1 MADTEKPSDGLQ
13 LSQEWLEAAD
23 YRAELLQ
30 HLKDQ
35 VPQIFCLKKDLS
47 PQEEEELMQRR
58 LLHPL
63 ECFLFGEDP
72 QDGLEKLKQGS
83 TSSQLCGRVFKEGE
97 TVYSCRDCAID
108 PTCVLCMD
116 CFQDSVHKSHRYK
129 MHASSGG
136 GFCDCGDVEAWK
148 IGPCCSKHDP
158 GSAAAMVTDESVL
171 EPELYE
177 RAEKLFRVLL
187 RYVTDFLVWEENFE
201 LSAELQPRIKD
212 NAYYCVLYNDE
223 HHSYDQV
230 IYTLQRSVNCDQIEA
245 QTHTTL
251 IDKEGRRAV
260 KRGTL
265 RSCQQ
270 AKDLIRVNFV
280 FSFLILVDISDNL
293 QSEKSCNPF
302 CAALQSSSE
311 HISLQPLRVEILHAT
326 VMAHQTFAL
335 RLGNWFQKVIGYSVG
350 FRLAFCQVALE
361 PNADTDRPCL
371 ISRLMLHD
379 AQMYK
384 GARKIVHELIFCSM
398 LMDSEFKRL
407 FAVEFTK
414 YYKQLQKD
422 FISDDHERSISITAL
437 SVQIFTVPTLAR
449 QLIEECNVIKVIV
462 DTVLEL
468 LREHL
473 DDNNRFFFLGYNSD
487 KFTRIQVIFH
497 DLRYILISKPSVW
510 TEEMRGQFLAGFRI
524 FLGFLKCMQG
534 MEEVKRQLGQHIA
547 VEPEWE
553 AGFTLQIQLRHILAM
568 FQDWCSSD
576 EEIMLQAFKDCHAA
590 LIECNNQPFH
600 KEPKDF
606 YMCKHILRARPY
618 KVSQEPV
625 SIHLPISRLLAGLYV
640 VMWKTGAIERL
651 DNPERYDFV
660 ELAELPLR
668 CVVLAAQVTAEM
680 WRRNGLSLV
689 SQVYYYQD
697 VKCRDEMYDKDIIML
712 QISASKMDPNHFLML
727 ILLRFELFEYFNGC
741 RVSKDQD
748 ELTQW
753 NRLTEEMLF
762 LLIAIFGERYVPGIS
777 QVTREEVTMREV
789 IHLLCIEPMAHSTL
803 VKSLPENENH
813 ETGLEGVI
821 AKVATF
827 RKPGV
832 SGHGLYELKK
842 ERLIDFNPFFYHY
855 SRSQRSKAE
864 ESQKK
869 RRSQEGN
876 DKALRPPV
884 PPAFSPSFS
893 RIVNL
898 LCCDVIIH
906 ILRHIL
912 QRPVDDRSTHW
923 TEAMIQRALHL
934 IGQAL
939 VEEKIQLENS
949 SVEEVTFDFSLKA
962 RVGSENGKSLFLLL
976 SKIKSLPSLEAQK
989 DLIKWLLQMFEIVK
1003 CLREKSSPSVS
1014 VCMDTTRPEESIQD
1028 KEKAER
1034 KRKAEAAKLHR
1045 QKIMAQMSAMQK
1057 NFIESNK
1064 MLYDNMPDTGTQGEP
1079 VRPSESSAMEQK
1091 ELCIAFGPLRGPSP
1105 AEREVLTCILCQE
1118 EQEVLPLAP
1127 AMVLTACVQRSTV
1140 LTQCR
1145 GRIPAN
1151 AADGTGTYP
1160 LFMPPDLAVGTH
1172 TGSCG
1177 HVMHAT
1183 CWQKYFEA
1191 VQNTTR
1197 NRLHAELIVDLE
1209 NGEYLCPLCKSL
1221 CNTVVPLIPLEPLTF
1236 NYENAEI
1243 IGQHLTLP
1251 RWIQVLAARIKG
1263 LKSVMQDNEFNPDG
1277 GSSSSGTTGLFGDG
1291 QPDFRSILAYGVQEP
1306 RKFSDGIAEMLVVCA
1321 TTVHRVGL
1329 KTAPNELCPRVPLM
1343 AWNTCAFTI
1352 QAIENILQEEDKPLF
1367 GSLQNRQIAGLKAI
1381 VQFAA
1386 SQRLKSSQGVIQRHF
1401 ADMIGVLLPVLS
1413 RKNTPSI
1420 LDVDFFHL
1428 LVGLVLSMPSLY
1440 QEEGIDLQ
1448 PSAVS
1453 SAFNNMYIFHLVTM
1467 AHILQV
1473 LLTSSDFP
1481 AAGDGEESEEAR
1493 SAADLYTAVSQH
1505 TGRLVPDLS
1514 GGSVAQR
1521 IKAGIEPF
1529 LRCAALFFNC
1539 LTGVHTPEELLN
1551 ASVTSPGQVEAMC
1564 GYLALPLNIF
1574 QLFQDYRDVVS
1585 PLLQRWCGSPS
1596 ITKALQG
1603 KTQTV
1608 RYPRIRNRLI
1618 ELPEDYSSLLNKASH
1633 FQCPKSTIDERKHP
1647 TLCLVCGAM
1656 LCSQSSCCLSQLDGE
1671 DVGAC
1676 TAHAAMCGAG
1686 VGMFLR
1692 IRECEI
1698 VLMASRT
1705 RGSTYPA
1712 PYLDD
1717 YGETDPHLGRGNPL
1731 HLCTERYRKLNQLWQ
1746 QHCILEEIA
1755 RSLEVVNVM
1764 FAFEW
1769 QLV

>member
-1 MADTEKPSDGLQ
+1 MAASEKSLDGLE
-13 LSQEWLEAAD
+13 LSKEWQEAAD
-23 YRAELLQ
+23 SRAELLRY
-30 HLKDQ
+30 LKEQ
-35 VPQIFCLKKDLS
+35 VPQIFCLKKESS

-72 QDGLEKLKQGS
+72 QEGLEKLNQGGN
-83 TSSQLCGRVFKEGE
+83 SSQLCGRVFKEGE

-129 MHASSGG
+129 MHTSSGG
-136 GFCDCGDVEAWK
+136 GFCDCGDIEAWK

-158 GSAAAMVTDESVL
+158 GAVTAMVTDECVL
-171 EPELYE
+171 EPDLYE

-187 RYVTDFLVWEENFE
+187 QYVTDFLVWEENLE
-201 LSAELQPRIKD
+201 LPDELQPRTKE
-212 NAYYCVLYNDE
+212 NAHYCVLYNDE
-223 HHSYDQV
+223 HHSYDHV
-230 IYTLQRSVNCDQIEA
+230 IYTLQRSVNCDQAEA
-245 QTHTTL
+245 QTHTAL

-260 KRGTL
+260 KRGIL

-270 AKDLIRVNFV
+270 ARDLIRSN
-280 FSFLILVDISDNL
+280 
-293 QSEKSCNPF
+293 
-302 CAALQSSSE
+302 SE
-311 HISLQPLRVEILHAT
+311 HISLQPLRVEILHAA

-335 RLGNWFQKVIGYSVG
+335 RLGSWFQKIIGYSVG
-350 FRLAFCQVALE
+350 FRQAFCQVALE
-361 PNADTDRPCL
+361 PNSDRDQTCL

-379 AQMYK
+379 ARMYK

-398 LMDSEFKRL
+398 LMETEFKRL
-407 FAVEFTK
+407 FAIEFTK
-414 YYKQLQKD
+414 HYKQLQKD
-422 FISDDHERSISITAL
+422 FINDDHERSISITAL

-449 QLIEECNVIKVIV
+449 QLIEEGNVIKVIV
-462 DTVLEL
+462 DTVMEL
-468 LREHL
+468 LCEHL
-473 DDNNRFFFLGYNSD
+473 HDNNRFFFLGYNSD
-487 KFTRIQVIFH
+487 KFSRIQVIFH
-497 DLRYILISKPSVW
+497 DLRYILISKPSMW
-510 TEEMRGQFLAGFRI
+510 TEELRGQFLAGFKV
-524 FLGFLKCMQG
+524 FLGLLKCMQG

-568 FQDWCSSD
+568 FQDWCTSD
-576 EEIMLQAFKDCHAA
+576 AEILLLAFKECHSF
-590 LIECNNQPFH
+590 LMQCNNQPFH
-600 KEPKDF
+600 REATDY
-606 YMCKHILRARPY
+606 YMCKHILHVRPY

-640 VMWKTGAIERL
+640 LLCGTGTVEHL
-651 DNPERYDFV
+651 DNPECYDFTQ
-660 ELAELPLR
+660 LAELPLR
-668 CVVLAAQVTAEM
+668 CVVLAAQVSAEM

-697 VKCRDEMYDKDIIML
+697 VKCRDEMYDKDILML
-712 QISASKMDPNHFLML
+712 QIAASKMDPNHFLML
-727 ILLRFELFEYFNGC
+727 ILLRFELFEYFNGNC
-741 RVSKDQD
+741 SSKDQD
-748 ELTQW
+748 ELVQW
-753 NRLTEEMLF
+753 NRLTEEMLY
-762 LLIAIFGERYVPGIS
+762 LLIIIVGERYIPGVS
-777 QVTREEVTMREV
+777 QVSKEDITMREV
-789 IHLLCIEPMAHSTL
+789 IHLLCIEPMAHSSL
-803 VKSLPENENH
+803 VKGLPENESH
-813 ETGLEGVI
+813 ETGLETVI
-821 AKVATF
+821 TKVATF
-827 RKPGV
+827 KKPGV
-832 SGHGLYELKK
+832 SGHGLYEVKK
-842 ERLIDFNPFFYHY
+842 ELQKEFNPFFYHY
-855 SRSQRSKAE
+855 SRSQHSKAE

-869 RRSQEGN
+869 RRAQEGN

-884 PPAFSPSFS
+884 PPPFCPAFSS
-893 RIVNL
+893 IVRL
-898 LCCDVIIH
+898 LCCDIIIH
-906 ILRHIL
+906 MLRHVL
-912 QRPVDDRSTHW
+912 QRAAEDRPSYW

-939 VEEKIQLENS
+939 LEEKTQLEDS
-949 SVEEVTFDFSLKA
+949 TVEEVTFDFSLKA
-962 RVGSENGKSLFLLL
+962 RVVGSEQGKSVFLLL
-976 SKIKSLPSLEAQK
+976 SNIKALPSLEAQK
-989 DLIKWLLQMFEIVK
+989 DMIIWILQMFEIVK
-1003 CLREKSSPSVS
+1003 CLREKSSPTVS
-1014 VCMDTTRPEESIQD
+1014 MSMETSRPEESAQD

-1064 MLYDNMPDTGTQGEP
+1064 MLYDNMPESGTQGEP
-1079 VRPSESSAMEQK
+1079 VTSTESCAMEQR
-1091 ELCIAFGPLRGPSP
+1091 ELYVAIGPQRGCTPT
-1105 AEREVLTCILCQE
+1105 EREVLTCILCQE
-1118 EQEVLPLAP
+1118 EQEVAAQAP

-1145 GRIPAN
+1145 GKIPTN
-1151 AADGTGTYP
+1151 RADGPGALYP
-1160 LFMPPDLAVGTH
+1160 LFIPPELAVGTH

-1183 CWQKYFEA
+1183 CWQEYFEA

-1197 NRLHAELIVDLE
+1197 NRLHAELIIDLE

-1251 RWIQVLAARIKG
+1251 RWIQILSARIKG
-1263 LKSVMQDNEFNPDG
+1263 LKSVTQDNDCNTE
-1277 GSSSSGTTGLFGDG
+1277 GSSSTVTTGLCGEG
-1291 QPDFRSILAYGVQEP
+1291 QPDFRSILSYGVQEP
-1306 RKFSDGIAEMLVVCA
+1306 RKFSDSIAEMLVVCA

-1329 KTAPNELCPRVPLM
+1329 KTAPNESCPRVPLM

-1352 QAIENILQEEDKPLF
+1352 QAIENILQEEGKPLF
-1367 GSLQNRQIAGLKAI
+1367 GSLQNRQLAGLKAI
-1381 VQFAA
+1381 VQFSA
-1386 SQRLKSSQGVIQRHF
+1386 SQRLKSSQAIIQRHF
-1401 ADMIGVLLPVLS
+1401 ADMLGVLLPVMS
-1413 RKNTPSI
+1413 RKNTPS
-1420 LDVDFFHL
+1420 LLEVDFFHH
-1428 LVGLVLSMPSLY
+1428 LVGLVLSIPSLY
-1440 QEEGIDLQ
+1440 QEEAVNLQ

-1453 SAFNNMYIFHLVTM
+1453 SAYNHLHILHLVTM

-1473 LLTSSDFP
+1473 LLSSTDFP
-1481 AAGDGEESEEAR
+1481 AVGGGEETEEAR
-1493 SAADLYTAVSQH
+1493 AAAELYTTVSQH
-1505 TGRLVPDLS
+1505 TGRLIPDVS
-1514 GGSVAQR
+1514 GCSVVER
-1521 IKAGIEPF
+1521 VKTGIEPF

-1539 LTGVHTPEELLN
+1539 LTGVHPPEELCTT
-1551 ASVTSPGQVEAMC
+1551 SVTSQGQIEALC
-1564 GYLALPLNIF
+1564 SYLALPSNVF
-1574 QLFQDYRDVVS
+1574 QLFQEHRDTVTL
-1585 PLLQRWCGSPS
+1585 LLQRWCGSPAV
-1596 ITKALQG
+1596 TKALKG

-1608 RYPRIRNRLI
+1608 RYPRRRNRLI
-1618 ELPEDYSSLLNKASH
+1618 DLPEDYSALLNQASH
-1633 FQCPKSTIDERKHP
+1633 FQCPKSTDDERKHP
-1647 TLCLVCGAM
+1647 TLCLFCGAM

-1676 TAHAAMCGAG
+1676 TAHAATCGAG

-1698 VLMASRT
+1698 VLMASKT

-1731 HLCTERYRKLNQLWQ
+1731 HLCPERYRKLNQLWQ

-1769 QLV
+1769 QML

>member
-1 MADTEKPSDGLQ
+1 MVNLLLLYLNLFTSILSWLSCTFTHFRFLQ
-13 LSQEWLEAAD
+13 TKQREWLDAAD
-23 YRAELLQ
+23 SRAELL
-30 HLKDQ
+30 HYLKEQ
-35 VPQIFCLKKDLS
+35 VPQIFCLKKES
-47 PQEEEELMQRR
+47 NPQEEEELTQSR

-72 QDGLEKLKQGS
+72 QEGLEKLKHSS

-158 GSAAAMVTDESVL
+158 GAATDECVL

-187 RYVTDFLVWEENFE
+187 RYVTDFLVWEETFE
-201 LSAELQPRIKD
+201 LPAELQPRYGPTD
-212 NAYYCVLYNDE
+212 AYYCVLYNDE
-223 HHSYDQV
+223 HHSYDHV
-230 IYTLQRSVNCDQIEA
+230 IYTLQRSVNCDQTEA
-245 QTHTTL
+245 QTHTAL

-260 KRGTL
+260 KRGTFL
-265 RSCQQ
+265 SCQD
-270 AKDLIRVNFV
+270 AKDLIRTN
-280 FSFLILVDISDNL
+280 
-293 QSEKSCNPF
+293 
-302 CAALQSSSE
+302 SE
-311 HISLQPLRVEILHAT
+311 HISLQPLRVEILHAA

-335 RLGNWFQKVIGYSVG
+335 RLGAWFQKIISYSVG
-350 FRLAFCQVALE
+350 FRQAFCQVALE
-361 PNADTDRPCL
+361 PNTDRDHPCL
-371 ISRLMLHD
+371 ISTLMLHD
-379 AQMYK
+379 ARMYK

-398 LMDSEFKRL
+398 LMETEFKRL
-407 FAVEFTK
+407 FAIEFTK
-414 YYKQLQKD
+414 HYKQLQKD
-422 FISDDHERSISITAL
+422 FINDDHERSISITAL

-449 QLIEECNVIKVIV
+449 QLIEEGNVIKVVV
-462 DTVLEL
+462 DTVMEL
-468 LREHL
+468 LHEHL
-473 DDNNRFFFLGYNSD
+473 DETNRFYFQGYNSD
-487 KFTRIQVIFH
+487 KFSRIQVIFH
-497 DLRYILISKPSVW
+497 DLRYILISKPSIW
-510 TEEMRGQFLAGFRI
+510 TEDLRRQFLEGFKV
-524 FLGFLKCMQG
+524 FLGLLKCMQG
-534 MEEVKRQLGQHIA
+534 MEEVKRQFGQHIA

-553 AGFTLQIQLRHILAM
+553 AGFSLQIQLRHILAM

-576 EEIMLQAFKDCHAA
+576 DEILLLAFKECHEI
-590 LIECNNQPFH
+590 LMQCNNQPFH
-600 KEPKDF
+600 REATDY
-606 YMCKHILRARPY
+606 YMCKNILHVRPY

-640 VMWKTGAIERL
+640 LMCRTGAIEHL
-651 DNPERYDFV
+651 DNPSYDYTQ
-660 ELAELPLR
+660 LAEYPLR
-668 CVVLAAQVTAEM
+668 CVVLAAQVSAEM

-697 VKCRDEMYDKDIIML
+697 VKCRDEMYDKDILML
-712 QISASKMDPNHFLML
+712 QIAASKMDPNHFLML
-727 ILLRFELFEYFNGC
+727 ILLRFELFDFFNGNC
-741 RVSKDQD
+741 SSKDQD
-748 ELTQW
+748 ELIQW
-753 NRLTEEMLF
+753 NRLTEEMLY
-762 LLIAIFGERYVPGIS
+762 LLIVIVGERYVPGIS
-777 QVTREEVTMREV
+777 QVTKEDVTMREV
-789 IHLLCIEPMAHSTL
+789 IHLLCIEPMAHSSL
-803 VKSLPENENH
+803 VKGLPENESH
-813 ETGLEGVI
+813 ETGLETVI

-827 RKPGV
+827 KKPGV
-832 SGHGLYELKK
+832 SGHGLYEVKK
-842 ERLIDFNPFFYHY
+842 ERLVEFNPFFYHY
-855 SRSQRSKAE
+855 SRSQHSKAE

-869 RRSQEGN
+869 RRTQEGN

-884 PPAFSPSFS
+884 PPAFCPGFS
-893 RIVNL
+893 NIVRL
-898 LCCDVIIH
+898 LCCDIIIH
-906 ILRHIL
+906 ILRRVL
-912 QRPVDDRSTHW
+912 LRAAEDRATLW

-939 VEEKIQLENS
+939 LEEKTQLEDS
-949 SVEEVTFDFSLKA
+949 SVEEVTFDFIYHS
-962 RVGSENGKSLFLLL
+962 SQMLFLLL
-976 SKIKSLPSLEAQK
+976 SKIKALPSLEAQK
-989 DLIKWLLQMFEIVK
+989 DMVKWVLQVGYFCHIHIYIYIYI
-1003 CLREKSSPSVS
+1003 C
-1014 VCMDTTRPEESIQD
+1014 D

-1064 MLYDNMPDTGTQGEP
+1064 MLYENMPDTEP
-1079 VRPSESSAMEQK
+1079 LQK
-1091 ELCIAFGPLRGPSP
+1091 PHGFVLQIRAIGPHRGSTPP
-1105 AEREVLTCILCQE
+1105 EREVLTCILCQE
-1118 EQEVLPLAP
+1118 EQEVVAQAP

-1145 GRIPAN
+1145 GKIPTN
-1151 AADGTGTYP
+1151 RADGSGTSYP
-1160 LFMPPDLAVGTH
+1160 LFMPPELAVGTH

-1197 NRLHAELIVDLE
+1197 NRLHAELIIDLE

-1243 IGQHLTLP
+1243 IGQHLTMP
-1251 RWIQVLAARIKG
+1251 RWIQILSARIKG
-1263 LKSVMQDNEFNPDG
+1263 LKSLCKFAIWFNQ
-1277 GSSSSGTTGLFGDG
+1277 FFCFNKG
-1291 QPDFRSILAYGVQEP
+1291 QPDFRSILSYGVQEP
-1306 RKFSDGIAEMLVVCA
+1306 RKFSDSIAEMLVVCA

-1329 KTAPNELCPRVPLM
+1329 QTAPNELCPRVPLM

-1352 QAIENILQEEDKPLF
+1352 QAIENILQEEDKSLF
-1367 GSLQNRQIAGLKAI
+1367 GSLQNRQLAGLKAI
-1381 VQFAA
+1381 VQFSA
-1386 SQRLKSSQGVIQRHF
+1386 SQRLKSSQAVIQRHF
-1401 ADMIGVLLPVLS
+1401 TDMLGVLLPVMS
-1413 RKNTPSI
+1413 RKNTPSV
-1420 LDVDFFHL
+1420 LEVDFFHL
-1428 LVGLVLSMPSLY
+1428 LVGLVLSIPSLY
-1440 QEEGIDLQ
+1440 QEEAVDLQ

-1453 SAFNNMYIFHLVTM
+1453 SAYNHLHILHLVTM
-1467 AHILQV
+1467 AHMLQIL
-1473 LLTSSDFP
+1473 LSST
-1481 AAGDGEESEEAR
+1481 GGEETEEAR
-1493 SAADLYTAVSQH
+1493 AAAELYNTVSQH
-1505 TGRLVPDLS
+1505 TGRCIIQLFILK
-1514 GGSVAQR
+1514 R
-1521 IKAGIEPF
+1521 GIEPF

-1539 LTGVHTPEELLN
+1539 LTGVHPPEELF
-1551 ASVTSPGQVEAMC
+1551 VTSQGQMEALC
-1564 GYLALPLNIF
+1564 SYLALPSNVF
-1574 QLFQDYRDVVS
+1574 QLFQEHRDTVN
-1585 PLLQRWCGSPS
+1585 PLLQRWCGSS
-1596 ITKALQG
+1596 AITKALKG

-1608 RYPRIRNRLI
+1608 RYPRRRNRLI
-1618 ELPEDYSSLLNKASH
+1618 DLPEDYSALLNQASH
-1633 FQCPKSTIDERKHP
+1633 FQCPKSTDDERKHP
-1647 TLCLVCGAM
+1647 TLCLFCGTM

-1676 TAHAAMCGAG
+1676 TAHAATCGAG

-1698 VLMASRT
+1698 VLMASKT

-1731 HLCTERYRKLNQLWQ
+1731 HLCPERYRKLNQLWQ

-1769 QLV
+1769 QML

>member
-1 MADTEKPSDGLQ
+1 MAEREKPVDGLE
-13 LSQEWLEAAD
+13 LSKEWQEASD
-23 YRAELLQ
+23 TRAELLRY
-30 HLKDQ
+30 LKEQ
-35 VPQIFCLKKDLS
+35 VPQIFCLKKETS
-47 PQEEEELMQRR
+47 PQEEEELMQAR
-58 LLHPL
+58 LLYPL

-72 QDGLEKLKQGS
+72 QEGLAKLKQGS

-158 GSAAAMVTDESVL
+158 GAATALVTDDCML
-171 EPELYE
+171 EPELSD
-177 RAEKLFRVLL
+177 RAEKLFRMLL

-201 LSAELQPRIKD
+201 LSAELQPRTKE

-223 HHSYDQV
+223 HHSYEHV
-230 IYTLQRSVNCDQIEA
+230 IYTLQRSVHCDQAEA

-270 AKDLIRVNFV
+270 ARDLIRSN
-280 FSFLILVDISDNL
+280 
-293 QSEKSCNPF
+293 
-302 CAALQSSSE
+302 SE
-311 HISLQPLRVEILHAT
+311 HISLQPLRVEILHAA

-335 RLGNWFQKVIGYSVG
+335 RLGFWFQKVIGYSVG
-350 FRLAFCQVALE
+350 FRQAFCQVALE
-361 PNADTDRPCL
+361 PHVDGDRPCL
-371 ISRLMLHD
+371 ISRLMLYD
-379 AQMYK
+379 AKMYK
-384 GARKIVHELIFCSM
+384 GARKIVHEMIFCSM
-398 LMDSEFKRL
+398 LMDTEFKRL
-407 FAVEFTK
+407 FAIQFTK

-422 FISDDHERSISITAL
+422 FINDDHERSISITAL

-462 DTVLEL
+462 DTVMEL

-473 DDNNRFFFLGYNSD
+473 DVSNRFLFVGYNSD
-487 KFTRIQVIFH
+487 KFSRIQVIFH

-510 TEEMRGQFLAGFRI
+510 TEELRGQFLEGFRV

-568 FQDWCSSD
+568 FQDWCLSD
-576 EEIMLQAFKDCHAA
+576 DEILVLAFKECHAV
-590 LIECNNQPFH
+590 LMQCNNQPLH
-600 KEPKDF
+600 REATDF
-606 YMCKHILRARPY
+606 YMCKHILHVRPY

-640 VMWKTGAIERL
+640 LLCGTGVIERL
-651 DNPERYDFV
+651 DNAESYNFIQ
-660 ELAELPLR
+660 LAEHPLR

-697 VKCRDEMYDKDIIML
+697 VKCRDEMYDKDIVML
-712 QISASKMDPNHFLML
+712 QIAASKMDPNHFLML
-727 ILLRFELFEYFNGC
+727 ILLRFELFEQFNGSC
-741 RVSKDQD
+741 SSKDQD
-748 ELTQW
+748 ELMQW
-753 NRLTEEMLF
+753 NRLTEEMLY
-762 LLIAIFGERYVPGIS
+762 LLIVIIGERYVPGIS
-777 QVTREEVTMREV
+777 PVTKEDVTMREV

-803 VKSLPENENH
+803 VKSLPENESH
-813 ETGLEGVI
+813 ETGLEAVI
-821 AKVATF
+821 TKVATF
-827 RKPGV
+827 KRPGV
-832 SGHGLYELKK
+832 SGHGLYEVKK
-842 ERLIDFNPFFYHY
+842 DLLQEFNPFFYHY
-855 SRSQRSKAE
+855 SRSQHSKAE

-869 RRSQEGN
+869 RRAQESN

-884 PPAFSPSFS
+884 PPAFCPHFS
-893 RIVNL
+893 SIVRL
-898 LCCDVIIH
+898 LCCDIIVH
-906 ILRHIL
+906 ILKHIL
-912 QRPVDDRSTHW
+912 QRAAEDRPSHW
-923 TEAMIQRALHL
+923 TEAMIQRTLHL

-939 VEEKIQLENS
+939 LEEKSQLEDS
-949 SVEEVTFDFSLKA
+949 TVEEVTFDFSIKA
-962 RVGSENGKSLFLLL
+962 RVIGSEQGKSVILLL
-976 SKIKSLPSLEAQK
+976 SKIKALPSLEAQK
-989 DLIKWLLQMFEIVK
+989 DMVTWLLQMFEIVK
-1003 CLREKSSPSVS
+1003 CLREKSSPTVS
-1014 VCMDTTRPEESIQD
+1014 ESMEMSKPEESAQD

-1064 MLYDNMPDTGTQGEP
+1064 MLYDNMPESGTQEP
-1079 VRPSESSAMEQK
+1079 VASTECIDMEQR
-1091 ELCIAFGPLRGPSP
+1091 ELCIAIGPHRGSTP
-1105 AEREVLTCILCQE
+1105 AEREMLTCILCQE
-1118 EQEVLPLAP
+1118 EQEVLPQAP

-1145 GRIPAN
+1145 GKIPAN
-1151 AADGTGTYP
+1151 AADGSGTYP
-1160 LFMPPDLAVGTH
+1160 LFMCPELAVGTH

-1197 NRLHAELIVDLE
+1197 NRLHAELIIDLE

-1221 CNTVVPLIPLEPLTF
+1221 CNTVVPLIPLETLTF

-1243 IGQHLTLP
+1243 IGQHLTMP
-1251 RWIQVLAARIKG
+1251 RWIQILSARIKG
-1263 LKSVMQDNEFNPDG
+1263 LKSITQDNDFNAEGGGGDG
-1277 GSSSSGTTGLFGDG
+1277 GSGISGTTGLCGEG
-1291 QPDFRSILAYGVQEP
+1291 QPDFRSILSYGVQEP
-1306 RKFSDGIAEMLVVCA
+1306 RKFSDSITEMLVVCA

-1367 GSLQNRQIAGLKAI
+1367 GSLQNRQLAGLKAI
-1381 VQFAA
+1381 VQFSA
-1386 SQRLKSSQGVIQRHF
+1386 SQRLKSSQAVIQRHF
-1401 ADMIGVLLPVLS
+1401 TDMMGVLLPVMS

-1420 LDVDFFHL
+1420 LEVDFFHL
-1428 LVGLVLSMPSLY
+1428 LVGLVLSVPSLY
-1440 QEEGIDLQ
+1440 QEEAVDLQ

-1453 SAFNNMYIFHLVTM
+1453 SAYNHLYILQLVTM
-1467 AHILQV
+1467 AHMLQV
-1473 LLTSSDFP
+1473 LLTSTDFP
-1481 AAGDGEESEEAR
+1481 ALGDGEETEEAR
-1493 SAADLYTAVSQH
+1493 AAAELYTTVSQH
-1505 TGRLVPDLS
+1505 TGGLTPELS
-1514 GGSVAQR
+1514 GSFVAQR
-1521 IKAGIEPF
+1521 VKEGIEPF

-1539 LTGVHTPEELLN
+1539 LTGVQPPEELFN
-1551 ASVTSPGQVEAMC
+1551 SSVASQGQIEALC
-1564 GYLALPLNIF
+1564 SYLALPFNVF
-1574 QLFQDYRDVVS
+1574 QLFQDHRDTVC
-1585 PLLQRWCGSPS
+1585 PFLQKWCGNPAV
-1596 ITKALQG
+1596 TKALKG
-1603 KTQTV
+1603 NIQTV
-1608 RYPRIRNRLI
+1608 RYPRRRNRLI
-1618 ELPEDYSSLLNKASH
+1618 DLPDDYSALLNQASH
-1633 FQCPKSTIDERKHP
+1633 FQCPKSTDDERKHP
-1647 TLCLVCGAM
+1647 TLCLFCGAM
-1656 LCSQSSCCLSQLDGE
+1656 LCSQSSCCLSQLDEE

-1676 TAHAAMCGAG
+1676 TAHAATCGAG

-1698 VLMASRT
+1698 VLMASKT

-1731 HLCTERYRKLNQLWQ
+1731 HLCPERYRKLNQLWQ

-1769 QLV
+1769 QML

>member
-1 MADTEKPSDGLQ
+1 MAEGERSLGGLE
-13 LSQEWLEAAD
+13 LSKEWQEAAD
-23 YRAELLQ
+23 SRADLIRY
-30 HLKDQ
+30 LKEQ
-35 VPQIFCLKKDLS
+35 VPQIFCLKKESS
-47 PQEEEELMQRR
+47 PQEEEELMQSR

-72 QDGLEKLKQGS
+72 QEGLEKLQQGS

-158 GSAAAMVTDESVL
+158 GAASAMVTDECVL
-171 EPELYE
+171 EPELFE

-187 RYVTDFLVWEENFE
+187 RYVTEFLVWEENFE
-201 LSAELQPRIKD
+201 LSAELQPRAKD

-223 HHSYDQV
+223 HHSYDHV
-230 IYTLQRSVNCDQIEA
+230 IYTLQRSVNCDQAEA

-270 AKDLIRVNFV
+270 AKDLIRSN
-280 FSFLILVDISDNL
+280 
-293 QSEKSCNPF
+293 
-302 CAALQSSSE
+302 SE
-311 HISLQPLRVEILHAT
+311 HISLQPLRVEILHST

-335 RLGNWFQKVIGYSVG
+335 RLGSWFQKIIGYSVG
-350 FRLAFCQVALE
+350 FRQAFSQVALE
-361 PNADTDRPCL
+361 GNTDGESPCL
-371 ISRLMLHD
+371 ISKLMLHD
-379 AQMYK
+379 AKMYK

-398 LMDSEFKRL
+398 LMETEFKRL
-407 FAVEFTK
+407 FAIEFTK
-414 YYKQLQKD
+414 HYQQLQKD
-422 FISDDHERSISITAL
+422 FINDDHERSISITAL

-449 QLIEECNVIKVIV
+449 QLIEEGNVIKVIV
-462 DTVLEL
+462 DTVLAL
-468 LREHL
+468 LHEHL

-487 KFTRIQVIFH
+487 KFSRIQVIFH
-497 DLRYILISKPSVW
+497 DLRYILISKPSMW
-510 TEEMRGQFLAGFRI
+510 TEELRREFHEGLKV
-524 FLGFLKCMQG
+524 FLGLLKCMQG
-534 MEEVKRQLGQHIA
+534 MEEVKRQFGQHIA

-553 AGFTLQIQLRHILAM
+553 AGFSLQIQLRHILAM

-576 EEIMLQAFKDCHAA
+576 EEVLMLAFKECHKV
-590 LIECNNQPFH
+590 LMQCNNQSFH
-600 KEPKDF
+600 KEANDY
-606 YMCKHILRARPY
+606 YMCKHIVHVRPY

-640 VMWKTGAIERL
+640 LLCRTGAIERL
-651 DNPERYDFV
+651 HDPECYDFTQLV
-660 ELAELPLR
+660 EHPLR
-668 CVVLAAQVTAEM
+668 CVVLAAQVSAEM

-697 VKCRDEMYDKDIIML
+697 VKCRDEMYDKDILML
-712 QISASKMDPNHFLML
+712 QIAASKMDPNHFLML
-727 ILLRFELFEYFNGC
+727 ILLRFELFDYFNGSC
-741 RVSKDQD
+741 SSKDQD
-748 ELTQW
+748 ELIQW
-753 NRLTEEMLF
+753 NRLTEEMLY
-762 LLIAIFGERYVPGIS
+762 LLIVIVGERYVPGIS
-777 QVTREEVTMREV
+777 HVTKEDVTMREV
-789 IHLLCIEPMAHSTL
+789 VHLLCIEPMAHSSL
-803 VKSLPENENH
+803 VKGLPENESH
-813 ETGLEGVI
+813 ETGLETVI

-827 RKPGV
+827 KKPGV
-832 SGHGLYELKK
+832 SGHGLYEVKK
-842 ERLIDFNPFFYHY
+842 ERLVEFNPFYYHY
-855 SRSQRSKAE
+855 SRSQHSKAE

-869 RRSQEGN
+869 RRVQEGN

-884 PPAFSPSFS
+884 PPTFCPAFSS
-893 RIVNL
+893 IVRL
-898 LCCDVIIH
+898 LCCDIIVH
-906 ILRHIL
+906 ILRRVL
-912 QRPVDDRSTHW
+912 QRAAEDRATHW

-939 VEEKIQLENS
+939 LEEKMQLEDS
-949 SVEEVTFDFSLKA
+949 TVEEVTFDFSIKA
-962 RVGSENGKSLFLLL
+962 RGIGSEHSKSVFLLL
-976 SKIKSLPSLEAQK
+976 SKIMALPSLEAQK
-989 DLIKWLLQMFEIVK
+989 DMVKWLLQMFEIVK
-1003 CLREKSSPSVS
+1003 CLREKSSPTASMS
-1014 VCMDTTRPEESIQD
+1014 METTKPEETVQD

-1064 MLYDNMPDTGTQGEP
+1064 MLYDNMPESGAQGETAAP
-1079 VRPSESSAMEQK
+1079 TESCAMEHM
-1091 ELCIAFGPLRGPSP
+1091 ELCIAIGPHRGSTP

-1118 EQEVLPLAP
+1118 EQEVVVQAP

-1145 GRIPAN
+1145 GKIPTHR
-1151 AADGTGTYP
+1151 ADAISYP
-1160 LFMPPDLAVGTH
+1160 LFMAPELAVGTH

-1197 NRLHAELIVDLE
+1197 NRLHAELIIDLE

-1221 CNTVVPLIPLEPLTF
+1221 CNTVVPLIPLEQLTF

-1243 IGQHLTLP
+1243 IGQHLTMP
-1251 RWIQVLAARIKG
+1251 RWIQILSARIKG
-1263 LKSVMQDNEFNPDG
+1263 LKSITQDNDSNTESNSGDG
-1277 GSSSSGTTGLFGDG
+1277 ETGLCGEG
-1291 QPDFRSILAYGVQEP
+1291 QPDFRSILSYGVQEP
-1306 RKFSDGIAEMLVVCA
+1306 RKFSDSIAEMLVVCA

-1329 KTAPNELCPRVPLM
+1329 QTAPNEMCPRVPLM

-1352 QAIENILQEEDKPLF
+1352 QAIENILQEEGKPLF
-1367 GSLQNRQIAGLKAI
+1367 GSLQNRQLAGLKAI
-1381 VQFAA
+1381 VQFSAA
-1386 SQRLKSSQGVIQRHF
+1386 QRLKSSQAVIQRHF
-1401 ADMIGVLLPVLS
+1401 TDMLGALLPVLS
-1413 RKNTPSI
+1413 RKTTPS
-1420 LDVDFFHL
+1420 LLEVDFFHL
-1428 LVGLVLSMPSLY
+1428 LVGLVLSIPSLY
-1440 QEEGIDLQ
+1440 QEEAVDLQ

-1453 SAFNNMYIFHLVTM
+1453 SAYNHLHILHLVTM
-1467 AHILQV
+1467 AHVLQ
-1473 LLTSSDFP
+1473 LLLSSTDFP
-1481 AAGDGEESEEAR
+1481 AVAGGEETEETR
-1493 SAADLYTAVSQH
+1493 VAAELYSTVSQH
-1505 TGRLVPDLS
+1505 AGRLIPDVS
-1514 GGSVAQR
+1514 GSSVAER
-1521 IKAGIEPF
+1521 VKRGIEPF

-1539 LTGVHTPEELLN
+1539 LTGVHPPEDLFST
-1551 ASVTSPGQVEAMC
+1551 SVTSQGQVESLC
-1564 GYLALPLNIF
+1564 GYLALPSNVF
-1574 QLFQDYRDVVS
+1574 QLFQEHRDTVT
-1585 PLLQRWCGSPS
+1585 PLLSTWCGSPAV
-1596 ITKALQG
+1596 TKALKD

-1608 RYPRIRNRLI
+1608 RYPRRRNRLI
-1618 ELPEDYSSLLNKASH
+1618 DLPEDYSALLNQASH
-1633 FQCPKSTIDERKHP
+1633 FQCPKSTDDERKHP
-1647 TLCLVCGAM
+1647 TLCLFCGAM
-1656 LCSQSSCCLSQLDGE
+1656 LCSQSSCCLSKLDGE

-1676 TAHAAMCGAG
+1676 TAHAATCGAG

-1698 VLMASRT
+1698 VLMASKT

-1717 YGETDPHLGRGNPL
+1717 YGETDPHLVRGNPL
-1731 HLCTERYRKLNQLWQ
+1731 HLCPERYRKLNQLWQ

-1769 QLV
+1769 QML

>member
-1 MADTEKPSDGLQ
+1 MAEGKESLDALD
-13 LSQEWLEAAD
+13 LSEQWLEASD
-23 YRAELLQ
+23 SRAEVLQ
-30 HLKDQ
+30 YLKEQ
-35 VPQIFCLKKDLS
+35 VPQIFCLKKELS
-47 PQEEEELMQRR
+47 PQEEEELTQSQ

-72 QDGLEKLKQGS
+72 QQGLEKLKQGS

-129 MHASSGG
+129 MHASAGG

-148 IGPCCSKHDP
+148 IGPYCSKHDP
-158 GSAAAMVTDESVL
+158 GAPTAMVTDECML

-177 RAEKLFRVLL
+177 RTEKLFRILL
-187 RYVTDFLVWEENFE
+187 PYFTDFLVWEQNFE
-201 LSAELQPRIKD
+201 LPAELQPQRTD
-212 NAYYCVLYNDE
+212 NAHYCVLYNDE

-230 IYTLQRSVNCDQIEA
+230 IYTLQRSVNCDQAEA
-245 QTHTTL
+245 QTHTAL

-265 RSCQQ
+265 SSCQI
-270 AKDLIRVNFV
+270 AHDLI
-280 FSFLILVDISDNL
+280 
-293 QSEKSCNPF
+293 KSN
-302 CAALQSSSE
+302 SE
-311 HISLQPLRVEILHAT
+311 HISLQPLRVEIIHAA

-335 RLGNWFQKVIGYSVG
+335 RLGAWFQKIISYSAG
-350 FRLAFCQVALE
+350 FRQAFCQVALE
-361 PNADTDRPCL
+361 PNTDRDRPCL

-379 AQMYK
+379 AMMYK
-384 GARKIVHELIFCSM
+384 GARKIVHELIFCTM
-398 LMDSEFKRL
+398 LMETEFKRL
-407 FAVEFTK
+407 FAIQFTK
-414 YYKQLQKD
+414 HYKRLQKD
-422 FISDDHERSISITAL
+422 FINDDHERSISITAL

-449 QLIEECNVIKVIV
+449 QLIEEGNVIKVIV
-462 DTVLEL
+462 DTVLDL
-468 LREHL
+468 MREHL
-473 DDNNRFFFLGYNSD
+473 KDNQFVFLGYNSE
-487 KFTRIQVIFH
+487 KFSRIQVIFH

-510 TEEMRGQFLAGFRI
+510 TEELRRQFLEGFRV

-534 MEEVKRQLGQHIA
+534 MEEVKRQFGQHIV

-553 AGFTLQIQLRHILAM
+553 AGFSLQIQLRHILAM

-576 EEIMLQAFKDCHAA
+576 DEILLLAFKECHKV
-590 LIECNNQPFH
+590 LMQCNNQPFH
-600 KEPKDF
+600 REATDY
-606 YMCKHILRARPY
+606 YMCKHILHVRPY

-640 VMWKTGAIERL
+640 LLCKTGAIQHL
-651 DNPERYDFV
+651 DNAVSYDYAQ
-660 ELAELPLR
+660 LAEYPLR
-668 CVVLAAQVTAEM
+668 SVVLAAQVSAEM

-697 VKCRDEMYDKDIIML
+697 VKCREEMYDKDILML
-712 QISASKMDPNHFLML
+712 QIAASKMHPNDFLML
-727 ILLRFELFEYFNGC
+727 ILLRFELFDYFNGSC
-741 RVSKDQD
+741 SSKDQD
-748 ELTQW
+748 ELVQW
-753 NRLTEEMLF
+753 NRLIEEMLY
-762 LLIAIFGERYVPGIS
+762 LLIVITGERYVPGLS
-777 QVTREEVTMREV
+777 QVTKEDVTMREV
-789 IHLLCIEPMAHSTL
+789 IHLLCIEPMAHSSL
-803 VKSLPENENH
+803 VKGLPDNESH
-813 ETGLEGVI
+813 ETGLESVI
-821 AKVATF
+821 TKVATF
-827 RKPGV
+827 KKPGV
-832 SGHGLYELKK
+832 SGHGLYEVKK
-842 ERLIDFNPFFYHY
+842 ERLVEFNPFFYHY
-855 SRSQRSKAE
+855 SRSQHSKAE

-869 RRSQEGN
+869 RRTHEGN

-884 PPAFSPSFS
+884 PPAFCPAFS
-893 RIVNL
+893 SIVRV
-898 LCCDVIIH
+898 LCCDIIIH
-906 ILRHIL
+906 ILRL
-912 QRPVDDRSTHW
+912 VLEGAAEDRATHW
-923 TEAMIQRALHL
+923 TEGMIQRALHL

-939 VEEKIQLENS
+939 IEEKTQLEDS
-949 SVEEVTFDFSLKA
+949 TVDEVTFDFSLKA
-962 RVGSENGKSLFLLL
+962 RRIGSEQGCSVFLLL
-976 SKIKSLPSLEAQK
+976 SKIKGLPSLEAQK
-989 DLIKWLLQMFEIVK
+989 DMVKWLLQMFEIVK
-1003 CLREKSSPSVS
+1003 CLREKSSPTASMS
-1014 VCMDTTRPEESIQD
+1014 METSKPEESAQD

-1064 MLYDNMPDTGTQGEP
+1064 MLYDNMPESGMQGEP
-1079 VRPSESSAMEQK
+1079 VASANSCDMEEKDQRV
-1091 ELCIAFGPLRGPSP
+1091 AVGPHRGSTP

-1118 EQEVLPLAP
+1118 EQEVVARGP

-1145 GRIPAN
+1145 GKLPTNR
-1151 AADGTGTYP
+1151 AAGTGTLYP
-1160 LFMPPDLAVGTH
+1160 LFMPPELTMGTH

-1197 NRLHAELIVDLE
+1197 NRLHAELIIDLE

-1251 RWIQVLAARIKG
+1251 RWIQILSARIKG
-1263 LKSVMQDNEFNPDG
+1263 LKSVTQDNDCNTESSDG
-1277 GSSSSGTTGLFGDG
+1277 GTGLCVEG
-1291 QPDFRSILAYGVQEP
+1291 QPDFRSILSYGVQEP
-1306 RKFSDGIAEMLVVCA
+1306 RRFSDSIVEMLVVCA

-1329 KTAPNELCPRVPLM
+1329 QTAPNELCPRVPLM

-1352 QAIENILQEEDKPLF
+1352 QAIENILQEENKPLF
-1367 GSLQNRQIAGLKAI
+1367 GSLQNRQLVGLKAI
-1381 VQFAA
+1381 VQFSA
-1386 SQRLKSSQGVIQRHF
+1386 SQRLKSSHAVIQRHF
-1401 ADMIGVLLPVLS
+1401 TDMLGVLIPVMS

-1420 LDVDFFHL
+1420 LEVDFVHL
-1428 LVGLVLSMPSLY
+1428 LVGLVLSVPSLY
-1440 QEEGIDLQ
+1440 QEETVDLQ

-1453 SAFNNMYIFHLVTM
+1453 SAYNHLHMLHLVTM
-1467 AHILQV
+1467 AHVLQV
-1473 LLTSSDFP
+1473 LLSCTDFP
-1481 AAGDGEESEEAR
+1481 SVMGGEETEEAR
-1493 SAADLYTAVSQH
+1493 AAAELYATVSQH
-1505 TGRLVPDLS
+1505 TRRLIPDVS
-1514 GGSVAQR
+1514 GSSVAER
-1521 IKAGIEPF
+1521 VKRGIEPF
-1529 LRCAALFFNC
+1529 LRCTALFFNC
-1539 LTGVHTPEELLN
+1539 LTGVHPPEELFHT
-1551 ASVTSPGQVEAMC
+1551 SVTSQGQMEALC
-1564 GYLALPLNIF
+1564 SYLSLPCNVF
-1574 QLFQDYRDVVS
+1574 QLFQDHRDTVT
-1585 PLLQRWCGSPS
+1585 PLLQRWCGNPA
-1596 ITKALQG
+1596 ITKALNS
-1603 KTQTV
+1603 KTQIV
-1608 RYPRIRNRLI
+1608 RYPRRRNRLI
-1618 ELPEDYSSLLNKASH
+1618 DLPEDYSALLNQASH
-1633 FQCPKSTIDERKHP
+1633 FQCPKSTDDERKHP
-1647 TLCLVCGAM
+1647 TLCLFCGAM

-1676 TAHAAMCGAG
+1676 TAHAATCGAG

-1698 VLMASRT
+1698 VLMASKT

-1731 HLCTERYRKLNQLWQ
+1731 HLCPERYRKLNQLWQ

-1769 QLV
+1769 QML